1 MREIKISVACL
12 AVLFLICLV
21 APQKTPESALNKEVK
36 DATNQTAA
44 ANEAYYAKLDF
55 SDQTEADFATRN
67 LIVAPETLELWNEDH
82 TKVVWSQD
90 AYAFLDDYEKSPDSV
105 NPSLWQNTK
114 NNHAYG
120 LFKVSDGIYQVRGY
134 DVSNLTVVAT
144 NNGWIVFDPLISTEC
159 SKAAMQ
165 LINDNL
171 GTKPIVAVIYSH
183 SHVDHYGGVKGVIDQ
198 ANVADPNLPFAEQI
212 ASGKTVV
219 IAPQGFTEAAVSEN
233 VYAGTAMG
241 RRASYQYG
249 VYLDPGVTG
258 RAAMGIGLGQ
268 SIGTI
273 SFINPTYEVKNT
285 GETLVIEG
293 KTVEFQLTPG
303 TEAPVEMNTYFP
315 DYRALWLAE
324 NCTGTLHNL
333 YTLRGA
339 QVRDGNAWAKYI
351 TEAWV
356 RYGDKTDVTFQSHN
370 WPHWGTDVIKS
381 YLENTAAVYKYIN
394 DQTLTYINQGYT
406 SDEIS
411 NMIKLPEVLN
421 KVWYTRQYYGTVA
434 HDAKAVYQKYMG
446 WYDANPVHLNPLK
459 PSDSAKKW
467 VEYLGD
473 TNEVLKKAKA
483 DFDAGEYQWVAEVTN
498 VIVFTEPDNLDA
510 RYLCADALEQLGY
523 QAESGTWRNAYL
535 TGAYELRNGTVTDEN
550 KKASSSSDTML
561 NMTSEMMLD
570 YMGILLN
577 GETAGDLDYT
587 VNLNLVDTK
596 ETYTLRIYGG
606 VILHYANMSDPN
618 PDLTITTAKN
628 ALFYIINKDKDGV
641 KNSMKLEGDATIID
655 KLMDNMVD
663 FSKTYF
669 FNIVE
674 P

>member
-12 AVLFLICLV
+12 AVLLLICLV
-21 APQKTPESALNKEVK
+21 VPQETSVLGYNKEVK
-36 DATNQTAA
+36 DATDKTAA
-44 ANEAYYAKLDF
+44 ENAAYYNKLDF
-55 SDQTEADFATRN
+55 SDETEADFATRN
-67 LIVAPETLELWNEDH
+67 LIAAPETLELWNEDH

-90 AYAFLDDYEKSPDSV
+90 AYAFMDDYEKSPDAV
-105 NPSLWQNTK
+105 NPSLWRNTE

-120 LFKVSDGIYQVRGY
+120 LFKVNDGIYQVRGY

-171 GTKPIVAVIYSH
+171 GVRPIVAVIYSH
-183 SHVDHYGGVKGVIDQ
+183 SHVDHYGGVKGLIDQ
-198 ANVADPNLPFAEQI
+198 ANVADPNLSFAEQI

-258 RAAMGIGLGQ
+258 RAAMGIGMGQ

-273 SFINPTYEVKNT
+273 SFISPTFEVKTT
-285 GETLVIEG
+285 GETLVIDG

-303 TEAPVEMNTYFP
+303 TEAPVEMNAYFP

-411 NMIKLPEVLN
+411 NMIKLPEVLE

-446 WYDANPVHLNPLK
+446 WYDANPAHLNPLT
-459 PSDSAKKW
+459 PTDSAKKW
-467 VEYLGD
+467 VEYMGD

-498 VIVFTEPDNLDA
+498 VIVFAEPDNLEA

-523 QAESGTWRNAYL
+523 QAESGTWRNAFL
-535 TGAYELRNGTVTDEN
+535 TGAYELRNGTVTDPN
-550 KKASSSSDTML
+550 KKASSSPDTML

-628 ALFYIINKDKDGV
+628 ALFYIINKDKDGI
-641 KNSMKLEGDATIID
+641 KNSMKLEGDTTIID